1 MAKAGGST
9 VTQMSDKTF
18 FHDME
23 VTAQKAIKEDVEQA
37 IRIFSAAEYA
47 D

>member
-23 VTAQKAIKEDVEQA
+23 VVAQLAMKEDVKEA
-37 IRIFSAAEYA
+37 IKIFSLS
-47 D
+47 